1 MLKRFKQ
8 AWKRDRLGVLAIG
21 SAVVAFLMWAL
32 PVRGMLNY
40 ELRQTKVLPDYIQTF
55 GYFENIVIWELE
67 FFWFYF

>member
-32 PVRGMLNY
+32 PVRGML
-40 ELRQTKVLPDYIQTF
+40 ECRSVGTPIAL
-55 GYFENIVIWELE
+55 G
-67 FFWFYF
+67 